1 MRSSTQRTPNTQFLL
16 GIILVVASP
25 FISTFIT
32 EILHRLLN
40 INVDNIFV
48 AIFVC
53 GILVAIRGLFVKG
66 E

>member
-1 MRSSTQRTPNTQFLL
+1 MRSSNQRTPNTQFLL

-32 EILHRLLN
+32 GILHRLLN

>member
-1 MRSSTQRTPNTQFLL
+1 MRSSNQRTPNTQFLL

-25 FISTFIT
+25 FISTFKT